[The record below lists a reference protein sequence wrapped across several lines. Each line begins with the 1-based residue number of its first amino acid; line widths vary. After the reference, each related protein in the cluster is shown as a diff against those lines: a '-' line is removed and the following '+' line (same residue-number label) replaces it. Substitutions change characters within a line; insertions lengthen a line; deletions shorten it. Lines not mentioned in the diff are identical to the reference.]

1 MKRYSPIMGILTFK
15 NGDYVK
21 LSDVEAALD
30 RLAAEREN
38 FAPWD
43 KTAYRQA
50 LEDLRKEL
58 HSE

>member
-30 RLAAEREN
+30 KLAAEREN
-38 FAPWD
+38 FVPWD
-43 KTAYRQA
+43 KVAYRQA
-50 LEDLRKEL
+50 LEDVRKEL
-58 HSE
+58 RSE